1 MEPEA
6 IRLILFPFSLMDR
19 AKRWF
24 TSLPPNS
31 INTWQELYNA
41 FFNKYF
47 PPAKVLKIRNEINS
61 FYQRDDKGF
70 YECWDRFKDLQRQC
84 PPQLIPSWD
93 LVQSF
98 YKGVNPSVLVNID
111 AAVGETIMS
120 KTLEDALD
128 LFEEMANTQSL
139 WSNARAIP
147 KKAGSIEVDSL
158 TMLNAKLD
166 SLSKRIGKMSV
177 NVVSTSPL
185 SSFCELY

>member
-1 MEPEA
+1 MTQFLEYCSTFKMNGVQPKV
-6 IRLILFPFSLMDR
+6 IQLILFPFSLMDR

-47 PPAKVLKIRNEINS
+47 PPTKVLKIRNEINS
-61 FYQRDDKGF
+61 FYQRDDESF

-98 YKGVNPSVLVNID
+98 YKGVNPSVQVNID
-111 AAVGETIMS
+111 AAAGGTIMF
-120 KTLEDALD
+120 KTHEDTLD
-128 LFEEMANTQSL
+128 QRLCVLAISL
-139 WSNARAIP
+139 KRFSASSGVLDMMVLSA
-147 KKAGSIEVDSL
+147 AASIFTRTEGL
-158 TMLNAKLD
+158 T
-166 SLSKRIGKMSV
+166 
-177 NVVSTSPL
+177 PL
-185 SSFCELY
+185 